1 MHHATPLITT
11 IVGGLVLA
19 FILGMIA
26 NKLRISPLVGYLL
39 AGVLAGP
46 FTPGFVADTK
56 LAPELAELGVILL
69 MFGVGLHFS
78 LKDLMAVKSI
88 AIPGAVAQIAVATL
102 LGMALSA
109 VLGWSLMTGIVFG
122 LCLSTASTVVLLR
135 ALEERQLLDSQRGQI
150 AIGWLIVEDLVMV
163 LTLVLLPA
171 VAGMVEKGDVGIASL
186 TVDMGITIGKVVAF
200 IAIMMLVGRR
210 LVPWIMARSAA
221 TGSREL
227 FTLSVLALALGI
239 AFGAVELFDV
249 SFALGAFFAG
259 MVLNESELSH
269 RAAHDTLPLRDAFA
283 VLFFVSVG
291 MLFDPLVLIQQPLAV
306 LATLA
311 IIVFGKSIAAFFLVR
326 LFGHSPRTALTI
338 AASLAQIGEFAFIL
352 AGLGMAL
359 NLLPQAGQN
368 LVLAGAILSIMLN
381 PVLFT
386 LLEKYLAKTETL
398 EEQTLEEA
406 IEEEKQIPVDICNH
420 ALLVGFGRVGSL
432 LGEKLL
438 AAGIPLVVI
447 ETSRT
452 RVDELRERGIR
463 AVLGNAANEEIMN
476 LAHLDC
482 ARWLLLT
489 IPNGYEAG
497 EIVASARGKSP
508 DIEII
513 ARAHYDDEVKY
524 ITERGANQVVMG
536 EREIARAMLELLET
550 PPAGEVVAS
559 QGFAGRPDARSA
571 IGQARL
577 AIPVRLFQ
585 AVLTFRQPACQTR
598 RMLVQY
604 LITDTVSIFTHLRQ
618 RRIGQPGKFVLTGVR
633 YVATMVT
640 VRRNIVQQRRQRAIA
655 RAVGV
660 HDFFRPAHIRRNMRI
675 NAQRINT
682 IFMAHCPAKF
692 ILVKFS
698 NSSR

>member
-19 FILGMIA
+19 FLLGMLA
-26 NKLRISPLVGYLL
+26 NRLRISPLVGYLL

-78 LKDLMAVKSI
+78 IKDLMAVKSI
-88 AIPGAVAQIAVATL
+88 AIPGAVAQIVVATL
-102 LGMALSA
+102 LGVALST
-109 VLGWSLMTGIVFG
+109 LMDWSLMTGIVFG

-135 ALEERQLLDSQRGQI
+135 ALEERQLIDSQRGQI

-171 VAGMVEKGDVGIASL
+171 VAGMLEKGNLGFATL
-186 TVDMGITIGKVVAF
+186 AVDMGFTIGKVAAF
-200 IAIMMLVGRR
+200 IALMMLVGRR
-210 LVPWIMARSAA
+210 LVPWILARSAS

-227 FTLSVLALALGI
+227 FTLAVLALALGI

-291 MLFDPLVLIQQPLAV
+291 MLFDPMILIDEPLAV
-306 LATLA
+306 LGTLA
-311 IIVFGKSIAAFFLVR
+311 IIVFGKSLAAFLLVK
-326 LFGHSPRTALTI
+326 LFGHSQRTALTI
-338 AASLAQIGEFAFIL
+338 ATSLAQIGEFAFIL

-359 NLLPQAGQN
+359 DLLPQNGQN

-381 PVLFT
+381 PILFA
-386 LLEKYLAKTETL
+386 LLERFLQKTETL

-406 IEEEKQIPVDICNH
+406 IEEEQQNPVDICNH
-420 ALLVGFGRVGSL
+420 ALLVGYGRVGSL
-432 LGEKLL
+432 LGERLL
-438 AAGIPLVVI
+438 AQEIPLVVV
-447 ETSRT
+447 ETSRS
-452 RVDELRERGIR
+452 RVDDLRERGIR
-463 AVLGNAANEEIMN
+463 AVLGNAANEEIMS

-482 ARWLLLT
+482 ARWLLVT

-497 EIVASARGKSP
+497 EIVAAARAKRP

-513 ARAHYDDEVKY
+513 ARAHYDDEVDY
-524 ITERGANQVVMG
+524 IAERGANEVVMG
-536 EREIARAMLELLET
+536 EREIANTMLSLLEQAPGPIT
-550 PPAGEVVAS
+550 APEKAAS
-559 QGFAGRPDARSA
+559 
-571 IGQARL
+571 
-577 AIPVRLFQ
+577 
-585 AVLTFRQPACQTR
+585 
-598 RMLVQY
+598 
-604 LITDTVSIFTHLRQ
+604 
-618 RRIGQPGKFVLTGVR
+618 
-633 YVATMVT
+633 
-640 VRRNIVQQRRQRAIA
+640 
-655 RAVGV
+655 
-660 HDFFRPAHIRRNMRI
+660 
-675 NAQRINT
+675 
-682 IFMAHCPAKF
+682 
-692 ILVKFS
+692 
-698 NSSR
+698 

>member
-163 LTLVLLPA
+163 LTLVLLA

-186 TVDMGITIGKVVAF
+186 AVDMGITIGKVVAF

-326 LFGHSPRTALTI
+326 MFGHSPRTALTI

-497 EIVASARGKSP
+497 EIVASAREKSP

-559 QGFAGRPDARSA
+559 
-571 IGQARL
+571 
-577 AIPVRLFQ
+577 
-585 AVLTFRQPACQTR
+585 
-598 RMLVQY
+598 
-604 LITDTVSIFTHLRQ
+604 
-618 RRIGQPGKFVLTGVR
+618 
-633 YVATMVT
+633 
-640 VRRNIVQQRRQRAIA
+640 
-655 RAVGV
+655 
-660 HDFFRPAHIRRNMRI
+660 
-675 NAQRINT
+675 
-682 IFMAHCPAKF
+682 
-692 ILVKFS
+692 
-698 NSSR
+698 